1 LVAIEESLFE
11 RIRAEPSLAI
21 RSAEFP
27 GMITADD
34 ALSRLADAEASGQL
48 SATAAAAIRRWLTE
62 KPFVRYQER
71 LLREVEEKRWK
82 ALDDAFFAVLEFG
95 TGGRRGMMYPV
106 GTNVL
111 NERTIAESA
120 RGLADY
126 VTARKGQDSPRSCVI
141 ARDSRHNSP
150 EFAAIC
156 AGVLAAAGFKVFLFH
171 EARSTPLLSFAVRH
185 LGCDAGIMITAS
197 HNPPSDNGFKCY
209 AASGGQVIP
218 PDDQGIIDC
227 VKAASDREIPQ
238 LSLEEGTA
246 RGAIVPAGPEV
257 DEAYINAVVGE
268 SVSHARDLA
277 IVYTPLHGVG
287 ETSVAAA
294 LKSAGF
300 TKLNL
305 LASQRTP
312 DGDFPNVP
320 GHVAN
325 PENPRALE
333 AAIAEARATGAELV
347 LASDP
352 DADRIG
358 VGIPLTGDPSGEW
371 TTLDGNQIGV
381 LLAAFVM
388 KESEAQGRL
397 RTDHYLVTTLV
408 STQMARALAHRE
420 GIRCEDDL
428 LVGFKWIA
436 ERIDAAGHAGF
447 LFGFEESHGYLKGT
461 YARDKDAAVASLLF
475 AELAA
480 TVKDRKQTVMEYLD
494 DLYIDVGHYGEHL
507 INKTYKG
514 REGLDHIR
522 SLMKAFR
529 NAPPKTIA
537 GLQVTEVYDYK
548 THEIR
553 DLLHPG
559 NARPLPQPSGDL
571 LIFHTSQPGVRFAAR
586 PSGTEPKI
594 KFYLFARTEV
604 KGPGHLEEAKAET
617 ARRLD
622 RMTQDIEQYLSTAL
636 PRSG

>member
-1 LVAIEESLFE
+1 MTT
-11 RIRAEPSLAI
+11 AEDALTRVGQAEAAGELSLA
-21 RSAEFP
+21 
-27 GMITADD
+27 
-34 ALSRLADAEASGQL
+34 AS
-48 SATAAAAIRRWLTE
+48 AAIRRWLTE
-62 KPFVRYQER
+62 SPFERYRPR
-71 LLREVEEKRWK
+71 LLEDIAAGRWK

-126 VTARKGQDSPRSCVI
+126 VTARKGPNSPRTCVI
-141 ARDSRHNSP
+141 ARDCRHNSP
-150 EFAAIC
+150 EFAELC
-156 AGVLAAAGFKVFLFH
+156 ARVLAAAGFKVFLFR
-171 EARSTPLLSFAVRH
+171 EPRSTPLLSFAVRH
-185 LGCDAGIMITAS
+185 LSCDAGIMITAS

-209 AASGGQVIP
+209 GPTGGQVIP
-218 PDDQGIIDC
+218 PDDQGIIEC
-227 VKAASDREIPQ
+227 VKTASDREIPEMPFEQ
-238 LSLEEGTA
+238 GLAEGW
-246 RGAIVPAGPEV
+246 IVPAGREV
-257 DEAYINAVVGE
+257 DSAYITAVVSE

-294 LKSAGF
+294 LATAGF
-300 TKLNL
+300 HKVNI

-325 PENPRALE
+325 PENPKALE
-333 AAIAEARATGAELV
+333 AAIVEARATRAELV

-358 VGIPLTGDPSGEW
+358 VAIPVSGDPNGKW
-371 TTLDGNQIGV
+371 TTLDGNQIAV
-381 LLAAFVM
+381 LLAAFVI
-388 KESEAQGRL
+388 KETEALGRL
-397 RTDHYLVTTLV
+397 RSDHYLVTTLV
-408 STQMARALAHRE
+408 STQMARALAQRD
-420 GIRCEDDL
+420 GIRTEDNL

-436 ERIDAAGHAGF
+436 QRIDEAGFAGF

-480 TVKDRKQTVMEYLD
+480 TAKDRKQTVMEYLD
-494 DLYIDVGHYGEHL
+494 DLYIDVGHHGEHL

-514 REGLDHIR
+514 REGLDKIR

-529 NAPPKTIA
+529 TSPPRTIA
-537 GLQVTEVYDYK
+537 GLTVTEVYDYEA
-548 THEIR
+548 HEIR
-553 DLLHPG
+553 DLAG
-559 NARPLPQPSGDL
+559 GQASRPLPEPSGDL
-571 LIFHTSQPGVRFAAR
+571 MIFDTALPGVRFAAR

-604 KGPGHLEEAKAET
+604 KGPAHLAQAKAET
-617 ARRLD
+617 SRRLD
-622 RMTQDIEQYLSTAL
+622 QMAHDIEQYVTSAL
-636 PRSG
+636 AHPG